1 MIVTRVGY
9 TKQLNEL
16 SEHFARLGQQ
26 VIADINASAL
36 AVCEADAGAAKGIV
50 EARRTSERLRRLI
63 EDSCMSL
70 MLLQQPLARDLRLV
84 TSSFRAV
91 TDLSRIDEMCSDIAV
106 LSLELPAGAVAPVSQ
121 IVGRLAEGAATMVE
135 RATTAFLVSDGEMA
149 EGVFA
154 TDDAVDVLYDQARTA
169 VVSALRADGDD
180 GEGLPELLMVAKYY
194 ERMGDH
200 AQGIADWAVFN
211 ATGMYRGRGIGEV
224 EDE

>member
-9 TKQLNEL
+9 TRQLNEL

-36 AVCEADAGAAKGIV
+36 AVCEADAGSAKGIV

-91 TDLSRIDEMCSDIAV
+91 TDLARIDEMCSDIAI
-106 LSLELPAGAVAPVSQ
+106 LSLELPAGAVAPVAQ

-135 RATTAFLVSDGEMA
+135 RATTAFLVSDGGMA

-154 TDDAVDVLYDQARTA
+154 TDDAVDALYEEARTA
-169 VVSALRADGDD
+169 VVSALRADGDG

-211 ATGMYRGRGIGEV
+211 ATGLYRGRGIGEV